1 MAQHDYVL
9 ANQSGSSFRT
19 DLNNALAAT
28 VSLNSGSSAP
38 STTYAYQYWID
49 TSVTP
54 AILKQRNAADNAWIE
69 IRNAD
74 GSFAAVG
81 IGTTS
86 PTAGTLEIVDAA
98 GDATAKLQTTNAGSS
113 ARLELVGDN
122 TGTSEIRV
130 GDQDDADVGRII
142 YDHTDDFLSFTVN
155 AGEKARILSSGGI
168 TFNGDTAAANAL
180 DDYEEG
186 TFTPVLRGEG
196 TAGTYTAAT
205 LVGQY
210 TKTGRSVSVTI
221 RFTNITINSPG
232 SGDINITA
240 LPFTAGSSTVG
251 ACSLDGI
258 NLDSDAKYVTARLS
272 SGTTTVQLQQVRDN
286 AGDVS
291 IEVGAIGGGGT
302 PDIEIQM
309 TYDV

>member
-130 GDQDDADVGRII
+130 GDEDDADVGRII
-142 YDHTDDFLSFTVN
+142 YDHTDNFLSFTVN

-221 RFTNITINSPG
+221 RFTNITINSAG

-240 LPFTAGSSTVG
+240 LPFTAGESNIGSCIV
-251 ACSLDGI
+251 DNI
-258 NLDSDAKYVTARLS
+258 NLDSDAKYVVARLA
-272 SGTTTVQLQQVRDN
+272 SGTTTIQLQQIRDN

-291 IEVGAIGGGGT
+291 IEVTALGSGGT
-302 PDIEIQM
+302 PDIEVQM